1 MSVHASPPGQA
12 HANRRAR
19 ATENA
24 KINAVGASARRELS
38 PKEFGARNALFQ
50 KAKAGNK
57 EAMAAMAKIAPLTAK
72 EQRQIPV

>member
-24 KINAVGASARRELS
+24 KINAVGASARRELT
-38 PKEFGARNALFQ
+38 PKEFSVRNKHFQ
-50 KAKAGNK
+50 KAKLGSK
-57 EAMAAMAKIAPLTAK
+57 EARDAMAKVAPLTAK
-72 EQRQIPV
+72 ELRQIPV